1 VPRRLKNFLQYLAI
15 LAITALLVY
24 VSLRGINVGEGESK
38 WDFLSKTW
46 AQADKLW
53 LVIMAV
59 IAMVSH
65 LIRAHRWVMLLEPIG
80 YKPKIAHSFYALMVG
95 YLVNL
100 VIPRGGEISR
110 CYNLYKLDKIPVV
123 ESFGTVVVER
133 IVDLLCLVL
142 LIALSFTFE
151 TGKLIAFV
159 ETLPIDLSGQGKIIT
174 LLIIGV
180 VAIVIIAMIFW
191 LIRKNEKARNLM
203 SKTWTS
209 FASGFKSIQK
219 VRQKKLF
226 ILHSFLIWFLYFAMS
241 YAVLKAF
248 PATEN
253 LGITAVLSL
262 FAIGAIAMAAPLPG
276 GTGSY
281 HVLVPQGLTFLY
293 GIALSD
299 AVAFTFIF
307 HAWQTALLIV
317 AGAVSLIIT
326 SVIVKQ
332 KPHVETNSEK

>member
-1 VPRRLKNFLQYLAI
+1 MSRRLKNFLQYLAI
-15 LAITALLVY
+15 LTITALLVF

-38 WDFLSKTW
+38 WDFLFRTW

-53 LVIMAV
+53 LIIMAV
-59 IAMVSH
+59 IAMISH

-80 YKPKIAHSFYALMVG
+80 HKPKVAHSFYSLMVG

-110 CYNLYKLDKIPVV
+110 CYNLYKLNKIPVV

-142 LIALSFTFE
+142 LLALSFAFE
-151 TGKLIAFV
+151 TGKLVAFV
-159 ETLPIDLSGQGKIIT
+159 ETLPIDLSGQGKIVT
-174 LLIIGV
+174 LIIVGL
-180 VAIVIIAMIFW
+180 AAVIIIAVIYW
-191 LIRKNEKARNLM
+191 LLRRNEKAKALI

-219 VRQKKLF
+219 VRYKKLF
-226 ILHSFLIWFLYFAMS
+226 IFHSVLIWFLYFAMS

-253 LGITAVLSL
+253 LSVTAVLSL

-281 HVLVPQGLTFLY
+281 HVLVPQGLSFLY

-307 HAWQTALLIV
+307 HAWQTALLIL
-317 AGAVSLIIT
+317 AGAASLIIT
-326 SVIVKQ
+326 SVIVKRKLQ
-332 KPHVETNSEK
+332 VEEQAK